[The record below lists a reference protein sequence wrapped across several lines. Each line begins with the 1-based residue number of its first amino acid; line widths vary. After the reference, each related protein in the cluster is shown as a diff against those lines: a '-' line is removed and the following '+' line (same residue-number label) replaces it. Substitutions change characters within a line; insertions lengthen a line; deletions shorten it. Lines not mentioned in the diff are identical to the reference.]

1 MKSNNYTEEDFR
13 KFANQFEWTF
23 AKTYAQKAPNSYGVK
38 QVKANRCIS
47 VKKTE

>member
-23 AKTYAQKAPNSYGVK
+23 AKTYAQKAPHEYIVL
-38 QVKANRCIS
+38 
-47 VKKTE
+47 KKVGLEPIASKTF